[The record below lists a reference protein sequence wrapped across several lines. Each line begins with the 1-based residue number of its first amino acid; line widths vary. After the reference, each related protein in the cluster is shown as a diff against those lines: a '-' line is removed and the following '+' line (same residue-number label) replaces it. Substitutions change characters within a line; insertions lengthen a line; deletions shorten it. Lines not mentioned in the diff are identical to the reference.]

1 MKELSLHILDITQ
14 NSIRAGAALVE
25 LCIVEDTLEDL
36 LSITISDDGCGI
48 PKDRLADITNPF
60 VTSRTTR
67 KVGLG
72 LPLFKAAAEGCD
84 GRFTIRSEEGVGTTV
99 EAVFKRSHIDRAPLG
114 NMADTVMTMLLSFNH
129 AELLYIHHYNGRTF
143 EFDTRQIKA
152 ILEAE
157 DLLTDPEVLGWIRGY
172 VAEGLEGIMEE

>member
-14 NSIRAGAALVE
+14 NSIRAGATLVE

-84 GRFTIRSEEGVGTTV
+84 GWFTIRSEEG
-99 EAVFKRSHIDRAPLG
+99 
-114 NMADTVMTMLLSFNH
+114 
-129 AELLYIHHYNGRTF
+129 
-143 EFDTRQIKA
+143 
-152 ILEAE
+152 
-157 DLLTDPEVLGWIRGY
+157 
-172 VAEGLEGIMEE
+172 